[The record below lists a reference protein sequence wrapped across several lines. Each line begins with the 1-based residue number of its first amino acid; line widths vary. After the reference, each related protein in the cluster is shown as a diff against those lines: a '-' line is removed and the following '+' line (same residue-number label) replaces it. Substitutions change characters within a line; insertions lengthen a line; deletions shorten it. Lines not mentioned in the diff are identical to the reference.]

1 MKIIFACIL
10 IILLPWYSS
19 ASEAPKAETFILKNG
34 MEVVLIKN
42 NKMPV
47 ISHMVWYK
55 IGAADEL
62 PGKSGIAHFLEH
74 LMFKATEKYKSG
86 EFSKK
91 IAKIGGND
99 NAFTDYDYTAYYQNI
114 PKESL
119 QLVMELESDRMQNLA
134 FDEKEVLK
142 ERDVILEE
150 RRMRIDSSPRSLL
163 AEQMK
168 AALFLNH
175 PYQRPLIG
183 WYHEMAGLTVADA
196 KGWYKHYYN
205 PANAILVVSG
215 DTSVE
220 ELKPLAEKYYGK
232 IAAGEKAIRSNFVQE
247 PLHIAS
253 RRVTLSDSKVTTE
266 ELSRYYIAPS
276 RVYGKKEYS
285 YALALLSYLLG
296 GCDTSL
302 MYQDMVVKKKKAV
315 EVTSYY
321 DDLSIG
327 PSILALRATPTDGT
341 TLAELEALFEEN
353 ISRVIKNGVDK
364 QDLARAK
371 KATITEA
378 IYAREDLRSLANVY
392 GASIAL
398 GLGTSYVEN
407 WEKDINAV
415 KVEDIQAAAKFVLDE
430 RNSVTGH
437 LLPDKTGRTV
447 TAPHPV
453 GKIYID
459 NAGKDLR

>member
-1 MKIIFACIL
+1 MKLIFAVAIL
-10 IILLPWYSS
+10 FLPLYSI
-19 ASEAPKAETFILKNG
+19 AADALKAETFILKNG

-55 IGAADEL
+55 IGAADEI
-62 PGKSGIAHFLEH
+62 PGRSGIAHFLEH
-74 LMFKATEKYKSG
+74 LMFKATKKYKSG

-99 NAFTDYDYTAYYQNI
+99 NAFTDTDYTAYYQNI
-114 PKESL
+114 PKEYL
-119 QLVMELESDRMQNLA
+119 ELVMELESDRMQNLT

-150 RRMRIDSSPRSLL
+150 RRMRIDSSPRALL

-183 WYHEMAGLTVADA
+183 WYHEMEGLTINDA
-196 KGWYKHYYN
+196 REWYKNYYN

-215 DTSVE
+215 DTNIE

-232 IAAGEKAIRSNFVQE
+232 IPSGKKATRQNFIQE
-247 PLHIAS
+247 PLHIAP
-253 RRVTLSDSKVTTE
+253 RTVKLADSKVTKE

-285 YALALLSYLLG
+285 YAVALLSYLLG
-296 GCDTSL
+296 ASETSM
-302 MYQDMVVKKKKAV
+302 MYQDMVVKNKKAV
-315 EVTSYY
+315 EVASYY
-321 DDLSIG
+321 DDLSMG
-327 PSILALRATPTDGT
+327 PAIFILRAIPTEGT
-341 TLAELEALFEEN
+341 TLAELESLLDEN
-353 ISRVIKNGVDK
+353 IARVIKNGVNK
-364 QDLARAK
+364 QDLERAK
-371 KATITEA
+371 KAIITEA
-378 IYAREDLRSLANVY
+378 VYAKEDLKSLANAY

-398 GLGTSYVEN
+398 GLGTSYVGN
-407 WEKDINAV
+407 WESDINAV
-415 KVEDIQAAAKFVLDE
+415 KAEDIQEAAKFVLDE
-430 RNSVTGH
+430 RNSVTGY
-437 LLPDKTGRTV
+437 LLPDKAGKTI

-453 GKIYID
+453 GAVYMD
-459 NAGKDLR
+459 NAGGGLR